1 LRAGSGFVQT
11 DREGTVKAANSI
23 ALALAISL
31 PGGRVGIA
39 AEDAASTTHPAH
51 HDHRVH
57 HRIPAVREQARKE
70 RAHHRIPA
78 VRDTSGAGASVNK

>member
-1 LRAGSGFVQT
+1 MKRSNA
-11 DREGTVKAANSI
+11 I
-23 ALALAISL
+23 ALAIVLSFA
-31 PGGRVGIA
+31 GVRVAVA

-57 HRIPAVREQARKE
+57 HRIPAVRDQAHKE

-78 VRDTSGAGASVNK
+78 VRDTSGAGGSVNK

>member
-1 LRAGSGFVQT
+1 
-11 DREGTVKAANSI
+11 VKAANSI

-31 PGGRVGIA
+31 AGGRVAIA

-51 HDHRVH
+51 HDHRIH
-57 HRIPAVREQARKE
+57 HRIPAVREQAHKE

-78 VRDTSGAGASVNK
+78 VRDTSSTAPAGNK